1 MAKNKP
7 TPEEQL
13 LNLIEDGEG
22 PNTSSLKRKKSSAF
36 SFISLGAIVSV
47 FARLKLA
54 IKDGLIQL
62 KGGIDEPNLK
72 AWNKVLAVAAS
83 LLFVYLTADFALRRL
98 DIKQFTKKVS
108 AAKSKSF
115 QGDVSAEV
123 RPFLYY
129 LEMVQRRD
137 IFSPVKLISAENPQ
151 VEAQKVL
158 SALLKELK
166 LVGISWGKDPEVIIE
181 DTKDNKTYFL
191 KTGDTISKF
200 KISVILKDKV
210 ILESEGQKMDLM

>member
-22 PNTSSLKRKKSSAF
+22 PSTLSLKRKKASPFSSV
-36 SFISLGAIVSV
+36 SLGALSALL
-47 FARLKLA
+47 ARLKIA
-54 IKDGLIQL
+54 IKDWLIQL

-72 AWNKVLAVAAS
+72 LWNKALAVVAII
-83 LLFVYLTADFALRRL
+83 LFIYLTADFTLRRL
-98 DIKQFTKKVS
+98 DIKQFTQRVS
-108 AAKSKSF
+108 ATKGRSF
-115 QGDVSAEV
+115 QENVKTEV

-151 VEAQKVL
+151 EEAKKVL
-158 SALLKELK
+158 STLVKDLK
-166 LVGISWGKDPEVIIE
+166 LVGISWGTDPEVIIE

-191 KTGDTISKF
+191 KTGDTIGKF
-200 KISVILKDKV
+200 KIETIFKDKV
-210 ILESEGQKMDLM
+210 VLEAEGQKMELM

>member
-22 PNTSSLKRKKSSAF
+22 PSTLSLKRKKASPF
-36 SFISLGAIVSV
+36 SFISLSSLSTA
-47 FARLKLA
+47 FARLKIA
-54 IKDGLIQL
+54 IKDWLLQL

-72 AWNKVLAVAAS
+72 AWNKALAVAAVI
-83 LLFVYLTADFALRRL
+83 LFVYLTADFTLRRL

-108 AAKSKSF
+108 AAKGRSF
-115 QGDVSAEV
+115 EQNVTAEV

-151 VEAQKVL
+151 EEAKKIL
-158 SALLKELK
+158 SALIKDLK

-181 DTKDNKTYFL
+181 DTKANKTYFL

-200 KISVILKDKV
+200 KINVILKDKV